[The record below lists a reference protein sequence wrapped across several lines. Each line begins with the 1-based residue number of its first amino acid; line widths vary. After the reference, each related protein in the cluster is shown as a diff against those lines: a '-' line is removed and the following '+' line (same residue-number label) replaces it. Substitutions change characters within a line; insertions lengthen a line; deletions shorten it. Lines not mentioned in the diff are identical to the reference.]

1 MLQFFRRRRGL
12 IALLAMTIMTA
23 TAVGFFGEPFFLG
36 AAGPMILFCR
46 WGFFTCGGVN
56 IDRAE
61 LLAAFPAPGT
71 ATASPDLEGAS
82 SLEATCK
89 DIVTGGVFEGPT
101 LTPWT
106 LFRICGH
113 SLMYGA

>member
-1 MLQFFRRRRGL
+1 LSCLR
-12 IALLAMTIMTA
+12 ID
-23 TAVGFFGEPFFLG
+23 
-36 AAGPMILFCR
+36 IL
-46 WGFFTCGGVN
+46 TT
-56 IDRAE
+56 E

-71 ATASPDLEGAS
+71 ATAGPELEGAS